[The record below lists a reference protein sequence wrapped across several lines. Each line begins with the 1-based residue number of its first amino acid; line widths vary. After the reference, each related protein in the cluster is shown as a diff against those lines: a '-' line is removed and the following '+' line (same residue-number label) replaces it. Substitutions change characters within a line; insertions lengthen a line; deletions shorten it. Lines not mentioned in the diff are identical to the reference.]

1 MKQKSINFDKHINRL
16 GTNSVKYDGL
26 QSYFGVTDAKPLWVA
41 DMDFATP
48 NFVQRAIEKKLK
60 QQIFGY
66 ENPSEKAFEA
76 IINWQKRHDLKL
88 KKEDI
93 LICSGVVPSL
103 GVAIESFSEIG
114 DEVVVFPP
122 VYFPFSN
129 VIKESNRILVE
140 SNLVLK
146 KGKYEIDFDGFN
158 SKITPKTKILLLCSP
173 HNPVGRIWSE
183 EELRKLNEICR
194 KHNILVVSD
203 EIHSD
208 LVFSKFTSFATI
220 NPSSLILS
228 APSKTFNVAG
238 FNTSYAFS
246 LDKEIM
252 EQFKINAIKH
262 HIISLNSFSNTIIES
277 CYSQE
282 GIIWLEELLVY
293 LQKNIYFT
301 EEFFAKNLPS
311 IKIIKSEATYLLW
324 LDFRETGMKHNKIK
338 EELLYGIKVVLN
350 DGISFGKSGKYFF
363 RLNIALPKKEL
374 KKSLKRFLISNFIN
388 TRASYLL

>member
-1 MKQKSINFDKHINRL
+1 MKQKSINFDKKIERL
-16 GTNSVKYDGL
+16 GTNCVKYDGL

-41 DMDFATP
+41 DMDFAIP
-48 NFVQRAIEKKLK
+48 KFVQKGLQKKLK

-66 ENPSEKAFEA
+66 EMPSENSFEA
-76 IINWQKRHDLKL
+76 IMNWQKRHELSL
-88 KKEDI
+88 QKEDI

-103 GVAIESFSEIG
+103 RVAVESFSEIG

-122 VYFPFSN
+122 VYFPFFS
-129 VIKESNRILVE
+129 VIKESNRELIE

-146 KGKYEIDFDGFN
+146 EGKYEIDFEDFH

-173 HNPVGRIWSE
+173 HNPVGRVWSK
-183 EELRKLNEICR
+183 EELTKLNTICK

-220 NPSSLILS
+220 NQASLILN

-246 LDKEIM
+246 LNSKIM
-252 EQFKINAIKH
+252 EQFKISAKKH
-262 HIISLNSFSNTIIES
+262 HITSLNSFSNTILES
-277 CYSQE
+277 CYSKE
-282 GIIWLEELLVY
+282 GSIWLEELLLY
-293 LQKNIYFT
+293 LKKNIEFT
-301 EEFFAKNLPS
+301 EEFFAQYLPN
-311 IKIIKSEATYLLW
+311 IKVIKSEATYLLW
-324 LDFRETGMKHNKIK
+324 LDFKEVELKHKKIK
-338 EELLYGIKVVLN
+338 EKLLLNVKVALN
-350 DGISFGKSGKYFF
+350 DGITFGKNGKYFF

-374 KKSLKRFLISNFIN
+374 KIALKKIQAKFSN
-388 TRASYLL
+388 